1 MDYMIMA
8 TIAEGLQWLIAVIDF
23 SPLMVQRTAH
33 ANTVMVQ
40 NISRVRYN
48 STEANNLSTQ
58 TQLKTR

>member
-33 ANTVMVQ
+33 ANTPPQVG
-40 NISRVRYN
+40 
-48 STEANNLSTQ
+48 T
-58 TQLKTR
+58 